1 MPKYRR
7 RTPFLFSRMVIIM
20 DFRILLEKITPVL
33 KLIAR
38 KHLLTSLY
46 SEEDLYQEMC
56 LYLWQHYAHGLP
68 IGINE
73 SYVIKGCEFHI
84 QNFLRKG
91 RPKVIFSSIDELTAP
106 DGPTLG
112 EILEDKKSV
121 SGSKIDNELTI
132 DEIKGMDLTYK
143 ERAVLS
149 CLLKGNTVREAA
161 SELGISHVMVLKH
174 KKAII
179 KKYRRKRLPR

>member
-1 MPKYRR
+1 
-7 RTPFLFSRMVIIM
+7 M
-20 DFRILLEKITPVL
+20 DFKILLEKITPAL
-33 KLIAR
+33 KFIAR
-38 KHLLTSLY
+38 KHLLTSFY

-56 LYLWQHYAHGLP
+56 LYLWQHYGYGLP

-91 RPKVIFSSIDELTAP
+91 RPKVSFSSIDELVSP

-112 EILEDKKSV
+112 EILEDKNSIQ
-121 SGSKIDNELTI
+121 GSRMDNEITI
-132 DEIKGMDLTYK
+132 DEIKGMDLTDN

-149 CLLKGNTVREAA
+149 YLLKGNTVREAA
-161 SELGISHVMVLKH
+161 SKLGISHVMVLKH

-179 KKYRRKRLPR
+179 KKYRKKRLPAS